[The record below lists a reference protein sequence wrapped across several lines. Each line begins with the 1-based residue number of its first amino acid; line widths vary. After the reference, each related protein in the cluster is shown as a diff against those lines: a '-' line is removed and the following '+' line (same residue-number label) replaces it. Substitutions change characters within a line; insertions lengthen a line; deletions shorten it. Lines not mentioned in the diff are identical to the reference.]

1 MLMNR
6 DLFTLKNEI
15 EAVKADVQRLH
26 AWLNIAINRLEKRM
40 ESFEIIK
47 ASNQA
52 SQMSALTKRPILH
65 RAKQ

>member
-1 MLMNR
+1 MLNR
-6 DLFTLKNEI
+6 DKFELKNEI

-26 AWLNIAINRLEKRM
+26 AWLNIAINRIETRI
-40 ESFEIIK
+40 ESFEVKK

-52 SQMSALTKRPILH
+52 AQMSALTKRPILS